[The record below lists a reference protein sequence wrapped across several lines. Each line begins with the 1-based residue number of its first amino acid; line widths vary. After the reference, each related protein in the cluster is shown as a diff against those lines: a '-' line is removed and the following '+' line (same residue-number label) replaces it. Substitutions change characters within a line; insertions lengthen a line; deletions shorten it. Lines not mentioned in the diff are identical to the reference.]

1 MFVQKLSSLK
11 PHSAAPL
18 HQIYF
23 QTVPFKKAG
32 LSAGLR
38 IDAAS
43 MALLLATAGDIAPK
57 VLGLLL
63 TTVGQGL
70 FHQGPRIVRNLY
82 KRIPHPALTDA
93 CFPSET
99 ATQPPTLLGL
109 SLPE

>member
-1 MFVQKLSSLK
+1 
-11 PHSAAPL
+11 
-18 HQIYF
+18 
-23 QTVPFKKAG
+23 
-32 LSAGLR
+32 
-38 IDAAS
+38 

-99 ATQPPTLLGL
+99 ATHSVGSVTARITVGALFR
-109 SLPE
+109 